1 MKFADEFDIVFLG
14 ESLYTVKDKERVISN
29 CWRALKKDGTIVI
42 VEGLL
47 PDSKFDSAESQLI
60 MGMQLDFALQGQKFM
75 NKKDIVVLLNSRF
88 SKMYFQELGGNVYLI
103 TATKK

>member
-1 MKFADEFDIVFLG
+1 MLAR
-14 ESLYTVKDKERVISN
+14 S
-29 CWRALKKDGTIVI
+29 KDGTIVI

-47 PDSKFDSAESQLI
+47 PESKFDSAESQLI

-75 NKKDIVVLLNSRF
+75 NKKDVVVLLNSRF
-88 SKMYFQELGGNVYLI
+88 SKMYFEELGGDVYLV

>member
-1 MKFADEFDIVFLG
+1 M
-14 ESLYTVKDKERVISN
+14 
-29 CWRALKKDGTIVI
+29 I

-47 PDSKFDSAESQLI
+47 PDSKFDSTESQLI

-88 SKMYFQELGGNVYLI
+88 SKMYFQELGGNVYLV

>member
-1 MKFADEFDIVFLG
+1 MEFADEFDIVFLG
-14 ESLYTVKDKERVISN
+14 ESLYTIKDKESVVSN
-29 CWRALKKDGTIVI
+29 CWRALKKDDTIVI

-47 PDSKFDSAESQLI
+47 PESKFDSAESQLI

-75 NKKDIVVLLNSRF
+75 NKKDVVVLLNSRF
-88 SKMYFQELGGNVYLI
+88 SKMYFEELGGDVYLV